1 MVMGT
6 TVGVIGQRIK
16 ELRLERRLTLGKL
29 AESTGCSAAFLSQL
43 ERNRAAPSISMLY
56 SIASA
61 LHVPITHFFPEVVN
75 PTKVVR
81 ADQRETFRFEG
92 SPITYSLLTTQF
104 PDRVMESLIVI
115 IEAQDGSLPADEYR
129 AHPGEEF
136 GYVLD
141 GTLRVWIG
149 DERYDLSPGDSIHF
163 LATVKHR
170 LENPG
175 TKPVTA
181 LWVLTPPVF

>member
-1 MVMGT
+1 MET
-6 TVGVIGQRIK
+6 TIGIIGQRIK
-16 ELRLERRLTLGKL
+16 ELRLERRLTLEE
-29 AESTGCSAAFLSQL
+29 AADRTGCSAGFLSQL

-56 SIASA
+56 SIAGA
-61 LHVPITHFFPEVVN
+61 LGAPITHFFPAVVH

-81 ADQRETFRFEG
+81 AHEREPFRFEG
-92 SPITYSLLTTQF
+92 SPIIYSLLSTQF
-104 PDRVMESLIVI
+104 ADRVMESLLVT
-115 IEAQDGSLPADEYR
+115 IEPGDGSLPSDEYR

-141 GTLRVWIG
+141 GTLRLWIE
-149 DERYDLSPGDSIHF
+149 DAQYDLLPGDSIHF
-163 LATVKHR
+163 MATVKHR

-175 TKPVTA
+175 KKPVTA

>member
-1 MVMGT
+1 MET
-6 TVGVIGQRIK
+6 TISIIGQRLK
-16 ELRLERRLTLGKL
+16 ELRLERRLTLEEV
-29 AESTGCSAAFLSQL
+29 AEMSGCTAGFLSQL

-56 SIASA
+56 SIAGA
-61 LHVPITHFFPEVVN
+61 LGVPISHFFPEMIN
-75 PTKVVR
+75 PPKLVR
-81 ADQRETFRFEG
+81 AGERETFRFEG

-104 PDRVMESLIVI
+104 PDRVMESLIFSV
-115 IEAQDGSLPADEYR
+115 EPSDGKLPADEYR

-141 GTLRVWIG
+141 GTLRLWIG
-149 DERYDLSPGDSIHF
+149 DERYDLHPGDSIHF

-175 TKPVTA
+175 RKLVTA
-181 LWVLTPPVF
+181 LWVITPPVF